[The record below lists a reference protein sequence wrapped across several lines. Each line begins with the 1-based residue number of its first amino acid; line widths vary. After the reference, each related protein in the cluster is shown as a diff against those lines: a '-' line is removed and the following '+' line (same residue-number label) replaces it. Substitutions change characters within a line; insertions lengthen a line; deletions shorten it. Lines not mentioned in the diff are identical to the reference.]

1 MSAPLRDEETGPPGG
16 RDRLRALV
24 ARWLR
29 VPPPPEAPAGSP
41 ESVRRFRAA
50 PGFYRYRLL
59 SWGLKQVG
67 AAWGLVVGLSFVRF
81 VPPDWFFARWVFV
94 AEAVGVAA
102 YVAQLPFTL
111 FLVGLDYRNRWYIVT
126 DRSLRIREGVVR
138 VREQTMSFANVQ
150 NLAIRQGPLQRLFG
164 IADLKVRTAGGGGK
178 SEGHEGAQE
187 KDLHLGFFRGV
198 ADAEA
203 IRDLILARLRR
214 LAGAGLGD
222 PDEPAEAPA
231 PSEPAAPPR
240 PEPGPGAGEAPALAA
255 ARELLAEAAE
265 LRRALPGRGP

>member
-1 MSAPLRDEETGPPGG
+1 MSEPLRDEEAGPPGV
-16 RDRLRALV
+16 RDRLRARV

-67 AAWGLVVGLSFVRF
+67 AAWGLLVGLSFVRF
-81 VPPDWFFARWVFV
+81 APEEWLFTPWLRL
-94 AEAVGVAA
+94 AEVVGVAGFFF
-102 YVAQLPFTL
+102 QLPFTL
-111 FLVGLDYRNRWYIVT
+111 FLVGLDYRYRWYVVT
-126 DRSLRIREGVVR
+126 DRSLRLREGVVR

-150 NLAIRQGPLQRLFG
+150 NLAIQQGPLQRFFG
-164 IADLKVRTAGGGGK
+164 VADLRVRTAGGGGSSGGDED
-178 SEGHEGAQE
+178 SEG
-187 KDLHLGFFRGV
+187 KNLHLGFFRGV
-198 ADAEA
+198 ADAEG

-231 PSEPAAPPR
+231 EAAR
-240 PEPGPGAGEAPALAA
+240 ADRGPGGGEAPALAA
-255 ARELLAEAAE
+255 ARELLAEAAA
-265 LRRALPGRGP
+265 LRQALPDRGP